1 MSRTLALKTSSI
13 LICFIILAAAAFTVF
28 AEEST
33 PSTNV
38 RKPTSLQKINVRK
51 DTVDSKLEAL
61 RVKQA
66 SREANLKAK
75 LETFKDKRKAEVA
88 ERVNTNLNKINQ
100 NQTRQMLRHIDTM
113 TEILNKLEAR
123 VNKKTPDIKD
133 SVAAKNAITD
143 ARNTIATTSAAVQ
156 AQAEK
161 DYTITVSSE
170 SRVRIDAKTQRD
182 KLHTD
187 LLALRKMVIDTKQSV
202 GSAIRVAKSGPKEA
216 TSSGN
221 Q

>member
-1 MSRTLALKTSSI
+1 MSKSLALKTSSI

-38 RKPTSLQKINVRK
+38 KKPAALQKTNVRK
-51 DTVDSKLEAL
+51 DTV
-61 RVKQA
+61 QA

-75 LETFKDKRKAEVA
+75 LETFKDKKKAEVA
-88 ERVNTNLNKINQ
+88 DRVNTNLNKINQ
-100 NQTRQMLRHIDTM
+100 NQTKQMLRHLDNM
-113 TEILNKLEAR
+113 TEILNKLEAK
-123 VNKKTPDIKD
+123 NP
-133 SVAAKNAITD
+133 VAAKNAIAD

-161 DYTITVSSE
+161 DYTIVITSE
-170 SRVRIDAKTQRD
+170 SRVRADAKSQRD

-187 LLALRKMVIDTKQSV
+187 LLALRKMVIDAKQSV